1 MKNITVSDETAVV
14 LKEAGF
20 PQPKPQT
27 GQYWWHKHPSRAKTL
42 DFVQDVE
49 IIEKNECFYTIWVG
63 DEDTGGNF
71 YACNDHNLIFA
82 PQAHDILEQM
92 PGYLCAVERYSN
104 GPVVYEIW
112 RHGALIA
119 EGENIHEA
127 AAKAYLS
134 ISKTQK

>member
-1 MKNITVSDETAVV
+1 MKNITVSYKTAVA

-27 GQYWWHKHPSRAKTL
+27 GQFWWHKHPSRAKTL

-71 YACNDHNLIFA
+71 YTCNDHNLIFA

-92 PGYLCAVERYSN
+92 GWEYYLLFEQTGQQWFCNKPNDET
-104 GPVVYEIW
+104 GIW
-112 RHGALIA
+112 CDK
-119 EGENIHEA
+119 NPHEA
-127 AAKAYLS
+127 AAKAYLF
-134 ISKTQK
+134 QKNVT